1 MFARL
6 ARWLSGRRDA
16 AVSPAAPSPQPVAEE
31 PTRPPKPRL
40 VHVAPETPRKRRRR
54 REPGQLPP
62 DVHARRLLH
71 WCQTEGGA
79 TGDILAADLLEIY
92 HEQCS
97 YDLLEPLHWQAVAV
111 ELRRLLGG
119 RKTYRWM
126 GEPNRSPRLRY
137 YHIPELPPGA
147 DARFLEFHEWMQRDS
162 APVRLRRAA

>member
-1 MFARL
+1 SLPLQQAEPLRRVMRVDRSGAVRLLRRASATLRGYMFARL

-31 PTRPPKPRL
+31 PPRLPQPRL

-111 ELRRLLGG
+111 ELRRLL
-119 RKTYRWM
+119 
-126 GEPNRSPRLRY
+126 
-137 YHIPELPPGA
+137 
-147 DARFLEFHEWMQRDS
+147 
-162 APVRLRRAA
+162 